1 MSKVTL
7 EFLTEQLNLGEQ
19 LIAGRNSMFDPQDLP
34 GRYGRVIRE
43 LDRVLAA
50 IDCEAV
56 VGGGWAV
63 WRHGYFGRMTQDVD
77 IILPSA
83 QIEEFLRV
91 AAVSGFEAFEQNT
104 GRWPKVLHKETDIMV
119 DLLPEGGRPGTA
131 SQPAPTTIP
140 HPSEMGASGTSLR
153 YIQLP
158 ALIELKIAAG
168 RGRDESD
175 VIELMRVNRDQTDTI
190 REHLVKVHSDYVT
203 AFDQLVKRAR
213 EQQDE

>member
-19 LIAGRNSMFDPQDLP
+19 LIAGRQSMFEPQDLP
-34 GRYGRVIRE
+34 GRYGRVIGE

-77 IILPSA
+77 IVIPSA
-83 QIEEFLRV
+83 QIEKFLRV
-91 AAVSGFEAFEQNT
+91 AAVSGFQVMTQNS
-104 GRWPKVLHKETDIMV
+104 GRWPKVLHQETGIMV

-140 HPSEMGASGTSLR
+140 HPSEMGAFGTSLR
-153 YIQLP
+153 YIQLSS
-158 ALIELKIAAG
+158 LIELKIAAG

-175 VIELMRVNRDQTDTI
+175 VIELMCVNMDQADAI
-190 REHLVKVHSDYVT
+190 REHLAKVHSDYVT
-203 AFDQLVKRAR
+203 AFDQLVKRAK